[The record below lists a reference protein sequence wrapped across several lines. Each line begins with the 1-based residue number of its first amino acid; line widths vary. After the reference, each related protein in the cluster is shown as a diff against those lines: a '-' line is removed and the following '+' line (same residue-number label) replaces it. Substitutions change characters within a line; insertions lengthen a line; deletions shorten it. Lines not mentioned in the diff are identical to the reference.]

1 MTNMSLTTEEL
12 EQMFREYTQRKD
24 KILEEEENTGVR
36 NVAARRKLNA
46 YLMYAQE
53 LSALMEGHALAS
65 QTPEPVP
72 RVC

>member
-12 EQMFREYTQRKD
+12 EQMLREYTQRKD
-24 KILEEEENTGVR
+24 EILEEEAKTGTR

-46 YLMYAQE
+46 HLMYAQE
-53 LSALMEGHALAS
+53 LSALIAGHALAS
-65 QTPEPVP
+65 QTSEPVP